1 MLPFVVIAGRPNVGK
16 STLFNRLIG
25 KNKAL
30 THDRPG
36 VTRDRIYG
44 EVRKGGTPFALVDTG
59 GLILDADSVSEGIEK
74 EILAQTHE
82 AIESADLVL
91 LVVDAREGIN
101 PLDEQLAEMLRQSN
115 KPVHLVVNKVD
126 GLEKKDVL
134 VSDFYGLGF
143 DLTPVSAAHGH
154 NISQLLEDIRA
165 KLPLGEIEEDAQ
177 DRAPGLRLCLLGRPN
192 VGKSSMINALVG
204 ENRLIVS
211 PVAGTTRDSVDVIL
225 ERDSKLYTFVD
236 TAGVRKKR
244 RIRDTLERFSVLMS
258 LKSSK
263 RAQVV
268 FLLLDA
274 LEGVLAQDKKLLSFL
289 DREKT
294 PFIVVVNKID
304 LIPRSKIAQLKEY
317 FRQELKFCS
326 HAPIVYTSTI
336 SKAGLGSLLPLA
348 EKLWAEC
355 QKRVTTGLLNRLIK
369 EATSRHQPP
378 LVKGKRA
385 KFYYMTQASIC
396 PPEFVFFV
404 NNKNLIKPSYVRY
417 LERQIRKLFDMNMAP
432 IRIYFRD
439 ST

>member
-1 MLPFVVIAGRPNVGK
+1 MLPLVVIAGRPNVGK

-44 EVRKGGTPFALVDTG
+44 EARKGGIPFALVDTG
-59 GLILDADSVSEGIEK
+59 GLLPDAEGKIEK
-74 EILAQTHE
+74 EILLQAQE

-91 LVVDAREGIN
+91 LVVDGREGIN
-101 PLDEQLAEMLRQSN
+101 PLDEQLADMLRQSN
-115 KPVHLVVNKVD
+115 RPVHLVVNKVD

-134 VSDFYGLGF
+134 ASEFYALGF

-154 NISQLLEDIRA
+154 NISELLEDIRA
-165 KLPLGEIEEDAQ
+165 KLPLVETEEDGQ
-177 DRAPGLRLCLLGRPN
+177 DGSPGLRLCLLGRPN

-211 PVAGTTRDSVDVIL
+211 PVAGTTRDSVDVTL
-225 ERDSKLYTFVD
+225 ERDGKLYTFVD
-236 TAGVRKKR
+236 TAGVRRKR
-244 RIRDTLERFSVLMS
+244 RIKDSLERFSVLKS
-258 LKSSK
+258 LMSSK

-268 FLLLDA
+268 FLLLDG

-294 PFIVVVNKID
+294 PFIVAVNKID
-304 LIPRSKIAQLKEY
+304 LIPRSKIAKLKES

-326 HAPIVYTSTI
+326 HVPIVYTSTI
-336 SKAGLGSLLPLA
+336 SRAGLGSLLPLA
-348 EKLWAEC
+348 ENLWAQS

-369 EATSRHQPP
+369 EAAYRHQPP

-385 KFYYMTQASIC
+385 KFYYMTQADIC

-404 NNKNLIKPSYVRY
+404 NNKNLIKPSYARY
-417 LERQIRKLFDMNMAP
+417 LERQIRKLFGLNMTP
-432 IRIYFRD
+432 IRMYFRD
-439 ST
+439 K

>member
-1 MLPFVVIAGRPNVGK
+1 VLPFVVIAGRPNVGK

-44 EVRKGGTPFALVDTG
+44 EVRRGGTPFALVDTG
-59 GLILDADSVSEGIEK
+59 GLILDADEGIEK
-74 EILAQTHE
+74 EILAQAQE
-82 AIESADLVL
+82 AIEAADLVL
-91 LVVDAREGIN
+91 LVVDGREGIN

-115 KPVHLVVNKVD
+115 KPIHLVVNKVD
-126 GLEKKDVL
+126 GLEKEDAL
-134 VSDFYGLGF
+134 VPEFYELGF

-154 NISQLLEDIRA
+154 NITGLIEEIRA
-165 KLPLGEIEEDAQ
+165 KLPPIEREQEVQ
-177 DRAPGLRLCLLGRPN
+177 DKAPALRLSLLGRPN

-211 PVAGTTRDSVDVIL
+211 PVAGTTRDSVDVTL
-225 ERDSKLYTFVD
+225 EKDGKLYTFVD

-244 RIRDTLERFSVLMS
+244 RIRDSLEQFSVLRA
-258 LKSSK
+258 LRSSK

-268 FLLLDA
+268 LLVLDA

-304 LIPRSKIAQLKEY
+304 LIPRSKLAQLKEY
-317 FRQELKFCS
+317 FRQELRFCS

-348 EKLWAEC
+348 ENLWAEC

-369 EATSRHQPP
+369 EATYRHQPP
-378 LVKGKRA
+378 LIKGKRA
-385 KFYYMTQASIC
+385 KFYYMTQAGVC

-404 NNKNLIKPSYVRY
+404 NNKELVKPTYVRY
-417 LERQIRKLFDMNMAP
+417 LERQIRKLFGLNMAP
-432 IRIYFRD
+432 IRMYFRD
-439 ST
+439 KG

>member
-1 MLPFVVIAGRPNVGK
+1 MLPLVVIAGRPNVGK

-44 EVRKGGTPFALVDTG
+44 EVRKGGAPFALVDTG
-59 GLILDADSVSEGIEK
+59 GLLLDTEDEIEK
-74 EILAQTHE
+74 EILLQAQE
-82 AIESADLVL
+82 AIESADLILL
-91 LVVDAREGIN
+91 LVDGKEGIN
-101 PLDEQLAEMLRQSN
+101 PLDEQLADMLRQSN

-134 VSDFYGLGF
+134 ASEFYALGF

-154 NISQLLEDIRA
+154 NISELLEDIRA
-165 KLPLGEIEEDAQ
+165 KLPLLESEEDLQESSPA
-177 DRAPGLRLCLLGRPN
+177 LRLCLLGRPN

-211 PVAGTTRDSVDVIL
+211 PVAGTTRDSVDVTL
-225 ERDSKLYTFVD
+225 EKDGKLYTFVD
-236 TAGVRKKR
+236 TAGVRRKR
-244 RIRDTLERFSVLMS
+244 RIKDSLERFSVLKS
-258 LKSSK
+258 LMSSK

-268 FLLLDA
+268 FLLLDG

-304 LIPRSKIAQLKEY
+304 LIPRPKLPQLKEY

-326 HAPIVYTSTI
+326 HVPIVYTSTI
-336 SKAGLGSLLPLA
+336 SRAGLGSLLPLA
-348 EKLWAEC
+348 ENLWEQS

-369 EATSRHQPP
+369 EATYRHQPP

-385 KFYYMTQASIC
+385 KFYYMTQADIC

-404 NNKNLIKPSYVRY
+404 NNKNLIKPSYARY
-417 LERQIRKLFDMNMAP
+417 LERQIRKLFGLNMTP
-432 IRIYFRD
+432 IRMYFRD
-439 ST
+439 K

>member
-44 EVRKGGTPFALVDTG
+44 EVRRGGTPFALVDTG
-59 GLILDADSVSEGIEK
+59 GLILDADEGIEK
-74 EILAQTHE
+74 EILAQAQE
-82 AIESADLVL
+82 AIEAADLVL
-91 LVVDAREGIN
+91 LVVDGREGIN

-115 KPVHLVVNKVD
+115 KPIHLVVNKVD
-126 GLEKKDVL
+126 GLEKEDAL
-134 VSDFYGLGF
+134 VPEFYELGF

-154 NISQLLEDIRA
+154 NITGLIEEIRA
-165 KLPLGEIEEDAQ
+165 KLPPIEREQEVQ
-177 DRAPGLRLCLLGRPN
+177 DKAPGLRLSLLGRPN

-211 PVAGTTRDSVDVIL
+211 PVAGTTRDSVDVTL
-225 ERDSKLYTFVD
+225 EKDGKLYTFVD

-244 RIRDTLERFSVLMS
+244 RIRDSLEQFSVLRA
-258 LKSSK
+258 LRSSK

-268 FLLLDA
+268 LLVLDA

-304 LIPRSKIAQLKEY
+304 LIPRSKLAQLKEY
-317 FRQELKFCS
+317 FRQELRFCS

-348 EKLWAEC
+348 ENLWAEC

-369 EATSRHQPP
+369 EATYRHQPP
-378 LVKGKRA
+378 LIKGKRA
-385 KFYYMTQASIC
+385 KFYYMTQAGVC

-404 NNKNLIKPSYVRY
+404 NNKELVKPTYVRY
-417 LERQIRKLFDMNMAP
+417 LERQIRKLFGLNMAP
-432 IRIYFRD
+432 IRMYFRD
-439 ST
+439 KG

>member
-44 EVRKGGTPFALVDTG
+44 EVRRGGTPFALVDTG
-59 GLILDADSVSEGIEK
+59 GLILDADEGIEK
-74 EILAQTHE
+74 EILAQAQE
-82 AIESADLVL
+82 AIEAADLVL
-91 LVVDAREGIN
+91 LVVDGREGIN

-115 KPVHLVVNKVD
+115 KPIHLVVNKVD
-126 GLEKKDVL
+126 GLEKEDAL
-134 VSDFYGLGF
+134 VPEFYELGF

-154 NISQLLEDIRA
+154 NISGLIEEIRA
-165 KLPLGEIEEDAQ
+165 KLPPIEREQEVQ
-177 DRAPGLRLCLLGRPN
+177 DKAPGLRLSLLGRPN

-211 PVAGTTRDSVDVIL
+211 PVAGTTRDSVDVTL
-225 ERDSKLYTFVD
+225 ERDGKLYTFVD

-244 RIRDTLERFSVLMS
+244 RIRDSLEQFSVLRA
-258 LKSSK
+258 LRSSK

-268 FLLLDA
+268 LLVLDA

-317 FRQELKFCS
+317 FKQELRFCS

-348 EKLWAEC
+348 ENLWAEC

-369 EATSRHQPP
+369 EATYRHQPP
-378 LVKGKRA
+378 LIKGKRA
-385 KFYYMTQASIC
+385 KFYYLTQAGVC

-404 NNKNLIKPSYVRY
+404 NNKELVKPTYVRY
-417 LERQIRKLFDMNMAP
+417 LERQIRKLFGLNMAP
-432 IRIYFRD
+432 IRMYFRD
-439 ST
+439 KG

>member
-1 MLPFVVIAGRPNVGK
+1 VLPFVVIAGRPNVGK

-44 EVRKGGTPFALVDTG
+44 EVRRGGTPFALVDTG
-59 GLILDADSVSEGIEK
+59 GLILDADEGIEK
-74 EILAQTHE
+74 EILAQAQE
-82 AIESADLVL
+82 AIEAADLVL
-91 LVVDAREGIN
+91 LVVDGREGIN

-115 KPVHLVVNKVD
+115 KPIHLVVNKVD
-126 GLEKKDVL
+126 GLEKEDAL
-134 VSDFYGLGF
+134 VPEFYELGF

-154 NISQLLEDIRA
+154 NISGLIEEIRA
-165 KLPLGEIEEDAQ
+165 KLPPIEREQEVQ
-177 DRAPGLRLCLLGRPN
+177 DKAPGLRLSLLGRPN

-211 PVAGTTRDSVDVIL
+211 PVAGTTRDSVDVTL
-225 ERDSKLYTFVD
+225 ERDGKLYTFVD

-244 RIRDTLERFSVLMS
+244 RIRDSLEQFSVLRA
-258 LKSSK
+258 LRSSK

-268 FLLLDA
+268 LLVLDA

-317 FRQELKFCS
+317 FKQELRFCS

-348 EKLWAEC
+348 ENLWAEC

-369 EATSRHQPP
+369 EATYRHQPP
-378 LVKGKRA
+378 LIKGKRA
-385 KFYYMTQASIC
+385 KFYYLTQAGVC

-404 NNKNLIKPSYVRY
+404 NNKELVKPTYVRY
-417 LERQIRKLFDMNMAP
+417 LERQIRKLFGLNMAP
-432 IRIYFRD
+432 IRMYFRD
-439 ST
+439 KG

>member
-44 EVRKGGTPFALVDTG
+44 EVRRGGTPFALVDTG
-59 GLILDADSVSEGIEK
+59 GLILDADEGIEK
-74 EILAQTHE
+74 EILAQAQE
-82 AIESADLVL
+82 AIEAADLVL
-91 LVVDAREGIN
+91 LVVDGREGIN

-115 KPVHLVVNKVD
+115 KPIHLVVNKVD
-126 GLEKKDVL
+126 GLEKEDAL
-134 VSDFYGLGF
+134 VPEFYELGF

-154 NISQLLEDIRA
+154 NITGLIEEIRA
-165 KLPLGEIEEDAQ
+165 KLPPIEREQEVQ
-177 DRAPGLRLCLLGRPN
+177 DKAPALRLSLLGRPN

-211 PVAGTTRDSVDVIL
+211 PVAGTTRDSVDVTL
-225 ERDSKLYTFVD
+225 EKDGKLYTFVD

-244 RIRDTLERFSVLMS
+244 RIRDSLEQFSVLRA
-258 LKSSK
+258 LRSSK

-268 FLLLDA
+268 LLVLDA

-304 LIPRSKIAQLKEY
+304 LIPRSKLAQLKEY
-317 FRQELKFCS
+317 FRQELRFCS

-348 EKLWAEC
+348 ENLWAEC

-369 EATSRHQPP
+369 EATYRHQPP
-378 LVKGKRA
+378 LIKGKRA
-385 KFYYMTQASIC
+385 KFYYMTQAGVC

-404 NNKNLIKPSYVRY
+404 NNKELVKPTYVRY
-417 LERQIRKLFDMNMAP
+417 LERQIRKLFGLNMAP
-432 IRIYFRD
+432 IRMYFRD
-439 ST
+439 KG